1 MIKWKAITNSYKEAV
16 EKLSQDVIDGTPG
29 LENLRC
35 VFKLN
40 DDETIHVLTAFDLI
54 DLDPPIDSVKIFT
67 LYQLFNEN

>member
-1 MIKWKAITNSYKEAV
+1 MIKWKALSNSYKETV
-16 EKLSQDVIDGTPG
+16 EKLSQDIMNGTSG

-40 DDETIHVLTAFDLI
+40 NDESIHVLTAFDLV
-54 DLDPPIDSVKIFT
+54 DLDPSIESVKIFT